1 MQRSHSV
8 VGLVRR
14 LHRRRR
20 LGLEAR
26 GPRRLLLAVRRRLRQ
41 RLGQV
46 LDLLGDLK
54 GCPPNDS
61 RVTPEHGTQ
70 GEHGARGGVEL
81 HLPVAGWDVSTSMM

>member
-26 GPRRLLLAVRRRLRQ
+26 GPRRLLLAIRRRLRQ

-46 LDLLGDLK
+46 LDLLGDLE
-54 GCPPNDS
+54 GRPPDDS
-61 RVTPEHGTQ
+61 GVASEHGAE
-70 GEHGARGGVEL
+70 GEHGAGGGVEF
-81 HLPVAGWDVSTSMM
+81 HLPMAGEDVSTSVM